1 MNRLTSCLLVAIAI
15 TGCGGQST
23 DSSGGGGT
31 TQSQPLCDGS
41 ETLRFVLYSGGG
53 YVEQEYGFTNPYGYS
68 LLAITGQ
75 CEAYVSQSYM
85 MGVRHLTLTK
95 ERAETVAQ
103 EVRRASIAA
112 WSSHQDMSCPDAGG
126 NFISDGQSLASC
138 SCGCDPDAPAG
149 LSDALE
155 KAYQWHDTLWAEG
168 SPLTGPVAVAAAPD
182 SSPAPGV
189 TAVPWSLSWPIT
201 DLPTPNTSAG
211 KVVTDTADLAT
222 LRQLRA
228 DAALSSLSYVPVV
241 DGEQYRLYVRDELP
255 TELATKLDVLLGK

>member
-95 ERAETVAQ
+95 ERAETVA
-103 EVRRASIAA
+103 
-112 WSSHQDMSCPDAGG
+112 P
-126 NFISDGQSLASC
+126 SL
-138 SCGCDPDAPAG
+138 
-149 LSDALE
+149 
-155 KAYQWHDTLWAEG
+155 
-168 SPLTGPVAVAAAPD
+168 
-182 SSPAPGV
+182 PGARIR
-189 TAVPWSLSWPIT
+189 T
-201 DLPTPNTSAG
+201 
-211 KVVTDTADLAT
+211 
-222 LRQLRA
+222 
-228 DAALSSLSYVPVV
+228 
-241 DGEQYRLYVRDELP
+241 
-255 TELATKLDVLLGK
+255 